1 MPSKFSLSLVAKKNT
16 RDTDGSDPRKPK
28 VPRVRD
34 LTATPELCPVEPPA
48 EVVAKLGEQNLT
60 VGIDIETAD
69 WTEKKHALHK
79 GQFGFHTMCGPEVFD
94 QRIIQ
99 IGWFVKDLSNPDADN
114 EHDELIIQPDG
125 FEIAV
130 KATKLHGVSNER
142 AQHDGMP
149 LKTALDIFMRVME
162 RLEQRSARLVI
173 HHLEFDAGIIDRE
186 LTTAGLDHY
195 RQRWQSMARAGFC
208 TMDPTIGQW
217 IQHCCGRTFDV
228 HENSTAVMSLER
240 TINLLSPSLPVC
252 EAVQNFRR
260 NRLHTAGSDAQLHCL
275 IYKTLRE
282 MATNGLDL
290 AAQSKLARP

>member
-48 EVVAKLGEQNLT
+48 EVVAKLGEQT
-60 VGIDIETAD
+60 FAVGIDIETAD

-99 IGWFVKDLSNPDADN
+99 IGWFVQDLSNPDADN

-142 AQHDGMP
+142 AQQDGMP
-149 LKTALDIFMRVME
+149 LKTALDIFMRAME
-162 RLEQRSARLVI
+162 KLEQRGARLVI

-186 LTTAGLDHY
+186 LATAGLDHY
-195 RQRWQSMARAGFC
+195 RQQWQSMAKAGFC
-208 TMDPTIGQW
+208 TMDPAIGKW
-217 IQHCCGRTFDV
+217 IQRCCGRIFDV
-228 HENSTAVMSLER
+228 HENSMAVMSLER
-240 TINLLSPSLPVC
+240 TIDLLSPSLPVC
-252 EAVQNFRR
+252 EAVQNFRA

-275 IYKTLRE
+275 IYKALRDI
-282 MATNGLDL
+282 ATKGLDL